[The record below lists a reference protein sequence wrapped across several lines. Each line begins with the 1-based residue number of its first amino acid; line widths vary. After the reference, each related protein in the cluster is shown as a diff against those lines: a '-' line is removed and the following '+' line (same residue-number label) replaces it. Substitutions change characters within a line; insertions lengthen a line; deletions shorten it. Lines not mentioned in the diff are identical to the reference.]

1 MFQHRIVSAVCLVAT
16 TLVSF
21 EIGCSSSGQSQLPV
35 QATQATNGQVK
46 YDDGSPV
53 TAGLVEFSPLDGGLP
68 ARASIGSD
76 GRFSLSTI
84 QDNGSITSGAKAGK
98 YRVTVT
104 PSSSEQRNSGQRN
117 EVAIS
122 LSQQLTVLEGQNEFP
137 VVVPKPR

>member
-1 MFQHRIVSAVCLVAT
+1 MFQQRIVVAT
-16 TLVSF
+16 CLMTTLASF
-21 EIGCSSSGQSQLPV
+21 GIGCSSSDQSPLPV
-35 QATQATNGQVK
+35 QATQETNGQVK

-84 QDNGSITSGAKAGK
+84 QDNGSITIGAKAGK

-104 PSSSEQRNSGQRN
+104 PASSNQRN

-122 LSQQLTVLEGQNEFP
+122 LSQQLTVQEGQNEFP
-137 VVVPKPR
+137 VVVAKPK